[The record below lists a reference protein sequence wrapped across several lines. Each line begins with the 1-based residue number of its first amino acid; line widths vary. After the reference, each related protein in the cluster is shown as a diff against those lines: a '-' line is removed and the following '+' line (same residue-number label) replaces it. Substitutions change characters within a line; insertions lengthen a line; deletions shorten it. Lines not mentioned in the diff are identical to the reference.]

1 MNRRPERT
9 RIGTHLFDPEE
20 VATVVDL
27 FAPVRLAL
35 EHARAQGRRP
45 RLWPWGEWKVPLVV
59 GAAILAMGV
68 AGAALQA
75 RAVAVPAPRLPER
88 APVLRQTLEVP
99 PPTQQEIA
107 PSPATPLEPE
117 PPAQARPP
125 SEVQALAALNR
136 RALAEYE
143 RSRSQPAV
151 RLLSQALRLCQRPAL
166 AWHQLCAATHVNL
179 GRVLAGGYGQSG
191 LAAKHFRIADAIRPG
206 SATWAPAGGRALRSG
221 LTSGAR
227 SGASGR

>member
-1 MNRRPERT
+1 MSRRPERT
-9 RIGTHLFDPEE
+9 RIGTRLFDPEE

-45 RLWPWGEWKVPLVV
+45 RLWPWGEWKVPLVA

-75 RAVAVPAPRLPER
+75 REVAVPVPER
-88 APVLRQTLEVP
+88 APAPRETLEVP
-99 PPTQQEIA
+99 PPRQQQIA
-107 PSPATPLEPE
+107 PPPIAPLEPE

-125 SEVQALAALNR
+125 SDVQTLAALNR
-136 RALAEYE
+136 RALSEYQ
-143 RSRSQPAV
+143 RSRTQPAV

-206 SATWAPAGGRALRSG
+206 SATWASAGGRALRSG